1 MLYFANWKIVL
12 IFILTLAGIAYTV
25 PNFIPEEELEG
36 VPTWLPHQQVNLG
49 LDLRGGSYLL
59 LEVDSKAVLQGRLQG
74 LVGDVRRVLREQRL
88 QYTGLG
94 ISGESVT
101 VRMSRPEDVEKAE
114 EAIRDLSTF
123 VSTGSMMMGV
133 AQRDIEVRSSAS
145 LITVNVTEAAAFAR
159 IQSAVKQSIEIVRRR
174 VDELGTTE
182 PAIQQQGTNRILVQ
196 VPGLSD
202 PARLKDLL
210 GKTAKLDFRM
220 VDMSV
225 SPEQVAAGV
234 IPVPVGSELLYSE
247 DTPAI
252 PYVIERRVIVGG
264 ELLEDA
270 QPNFDSRTNEPVVS
284 FRFNSTGGR
293 LFGEATRDNTG
304 KLFAIVLDNKVV
316 SAPRIN
322 EPIMG
327 GSGQISGS
335 FTVQSANDLAIL
347 LRSGALPAPLTVLEE
362 RTIGPG
368 LGADSI
374 RAGTIASIIGFAGV
388 IVFMIVCYGLF
399 GLLANIALII
409 NMFMIIGI
417 LSALQATL
425 TLPGI
430 AGIVLTVGMAVDAN
444 VLIYERI
451 REEIRQ
457 GKSPRQAVDMGYT
470 RAYGTILDSN
480 ITNFISAAILF
491 GIGSGPVK
499 GFAVAHAIGIIT
511 SVYTGFTVNRYM
523 VSLWLRYRNPKTLNL

>member
-1 MLYFANWKIVL
+1 MLYFAPWKIVL

-25 PNFIPEEELEG
+25 PNFIPKEKLEA

-59 LEVDSKAVLQGRLQG
+59 LEVDSKAVLHDRLQT
-74 LVGDVRRVLREQRL
+74 LVGDVRRALREQRL

-101 VRMSRPEDVEKAE
+101 VRMSKPEDVEKAA
-114 EAIRDLSTF
+114 EAIRGLSSL
-123 VSTGSMMMGV
+123 VNTGSMMMGV

-145 LITVNVTEAAAFAR
+145 LITVNVTETAVFAR
-159 IQSAVKQSIEIVRRR
+159 IQSAVQQSIEIVRRR

-210 GKTAKLDFRM
+210 GKTAKLNFRM
-220 VDMSV
+220 VDMTV
-225 SPEQVAAGV
+225 RPEQVAAGA
-234 IPVPVGSELLYSE
+234 PVPAGSELLYSE

-264 ELLEDA
+264 EHLEDA
-270 QPNFDSRTNEPVVS
+270 QPAFDPRTNEPVVS

-304 KLFAIVLDNKVV
+304 KLFAIVLDGKVV

-322 EPIMG
+322 EPILG
-327 GSGQISGS
+327 GQGQISGS

-374 RAGTIASIIGFAGV
+374 RAGTIASIIGFVGV
-388 IVFMIVCYGLF
+388 VIFMILCYGFF
-399 GLLANIALII
+399 GLLANIALVI
-409 NMFMIIGI
+409 NIVMIMGI

-430 AGIVLTVGMAVDAN
+430 AGIVLTIGMAVDAN

-457 GKSPRQAVDMGYT
+457 GKSPRQAVDLGYT

-523 VSLWLRYRNPKTLNL
+523 VSLWLRYRNPKTINL